1 MIQKLS
7 NNAEIMILKQEK
19 GGDVIILNQKN
30 YIEKCCDILNTYQ
43 FKTFVKNAQKR
54 LN

>member
-7 NNAEIMILKQEK
+7 NNTEIMILKQEK
-19 GGDVIILNQKN
+19 GGDVIILNKKKDT
-30 YIEKCCDILNTYQ
+30 EKCCDILNTDQ
-43 FKTFVKNAQKR
+43 FKTFEKSAHKR